1 MIDIP
6 EYSTTS
12 EPPNLF
18 DTGEEQ
24 EDPKSCG
31 VCGYRFKPGD
41 FVHELEIVREVETV
55 CNMCYRDVLRRGR

>member
-12 EPPNLF
+12 EPANLF
-18 DTGEEQ
+18 DIGEEQ

-41 FVHELEIVREVETV
+41 IVHELEIGRENETV
-55 CNMCYRDVLRRGR
+55 CEMCYHIVLRRG